1 MRVRQTK
8 ATPDLS
14 ELREEYRRIKEE
26 GELQVARYIAHMKKL
41 EEYYSDWEDRLNT
54 FDKKLQAIERD
65 HGIDPDKITE
75 YDIINDFVQ

>member
-1 MRVRQTK
+1 MRIKQTK

-26 GELQVARYIAHMKKL
+26 GELQVARYVAHMKKL
-41 EEYYSDWEDRLNT
+41 EEYYSDWEDRLNA
-54 FDKKLQAIERD
+54 FEKKLQAIERD
-65 HGIDPDKITE
+65 YGIDPNKITE